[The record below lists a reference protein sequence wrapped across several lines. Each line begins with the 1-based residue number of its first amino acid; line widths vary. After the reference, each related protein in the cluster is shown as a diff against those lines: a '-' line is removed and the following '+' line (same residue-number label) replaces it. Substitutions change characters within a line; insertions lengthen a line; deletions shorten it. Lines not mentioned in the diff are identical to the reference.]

1 MTLPGGATR
10 PASGASP
17 DRGPPEP
24 TSVVSKQPAPES
36 HTHPV
41 NRPWREGVVTRARE
55 LEELNRWIGRHPE
68 RVRSEELSHAV
79 CSHVRVAIERARD
92 RNPWRA
98 ITGSSLQGATTNLD
112 AAEACLL
119 RLAPDSYLC
128 GQMPSFLAH
137 VRRQLPP
144 HDPRRSRF
152 EEISSCRGD
161 SHRRLD
167 GNAPA
172 ERRKS
177 AEQERGIISSAVRV
191 ARRGPQWQ
199 LNGAAPAEPH
209 GFSEEERGVIISAVR
224 AASSK
229 NARELMLAKSFLNT
243 LVLTSLILVLLAM
256 AAAVFGFVSPSTVS
270 LCFAPETT
278 EGVMVVCPTAQSVV
292 GSGDTSAAIDP
303 VMDATAGPWDL
314 FTVEALGL
322 AAAAISGA
330 VALRNI
336 HGTHTPVG
344 IPISLAILKLP
355 LGSLT
360 AVLGL
365 LLMRGG
371 FVPGLTALDSPPQIL
386 AWAVLFGYA
395 QQVFTRLVDQQANT
409 VLDGVTVEVPE
420 ETASYTTAS
429 ARRRRGRG
437 KPGPGAPTADSS
449 G

>member
-1 MTLPGGATR
+1 M
-10 PASGASP
+10 
-17 DRGPPEP
+17 
-24 TSVVSKQPAPES
+24 VSEQPAPEIHS
-36 HTHPV
+36 YPV
-41 NRPWREGVVTRARE
+41 NRPWREGVITRAKE

-68 RVRSEELSHAV
+68 RMGSEELSQAV
-79 CSHVRVAIERARD
+79 CSHVRVAIGRARD

-119 RLAPDSYLC
+119 RLAPDSYLR

-144 HDPRRSRF
+144 HDPRRSRL
-152 EEISSCRGD
+152 EEISAARRG
-161 SHRRLD
+161 SHQRLN

-172 ERRKS
+172 ERRGS
-177 AEQERGIISSAVRV
+177 AEEARGIINSAVRA
-191 ARRGPQWQ
+191 ARRGPQRN
-199 LNGAAPAEPH
+199 LNGNAPTEPH
-209 GFSEEERGVIISAVR
+209 EFSDEERGIIIGAVR
-224 AASSK
+224 AASSR

-243 LVLTSLILVLLAM
+243 LVFTSLILVLLAV
-256 AAAVFGFVSPSTVS
+256 AVAVFGFVTPSTVS
-270 LCFAPETT
+270 LCFAPETA
-278 EGVMVVCPTAQSVV
+278 EGVTVVCPTAQSVV
-292 GSGDTSAAIDP
+292 GSGDTGAAIDQ
-303 VMDATAGPWDL
+303 VMDETAAHWDL

-322 AAAAISGA
+322 AAAAISAA

-344 IPISLAILKLP
+344 IPISLALLKLP

-395 QQVFTRLVDQQANT
+395 QQIFTRLVDRQAHT
-409 VLDGVTVEVPE
+409 VLEGVTVEVPE
-420 ETASYTTAS
+420 ETASYDTAS
-429 ARRRRGRG
+429 AARRSGRGRTG
-437 KPGPGAPTADSS
+437 SGVSTADSS